1 MGEIDVTKV
10 TAIEY
15 LEKLIKIDNE
25 RSCDWSG
32 CDGCEYS
39 TTSCVDPDEIANIG
53 IEKHIKNVMTF
64 ELHEVDWNE
73 VEEVD
78 WTKVENDTLI
88 EVRDSETDDWIKRY
102 FSHYHNGQ
110 VFAYS
115 NGCTSKT
122 ETLVSPWEYARLVED
137 DNE

>member
-1 MGEIDVTKV
+1 MSEIDVTEV

-73 VEEVD
+73 VE
-78 WTKVENDTLI
+78 NDTLI
-88 EVRDSETDDWIKRY
+88 EVRDSETDDWVKRY

-110 VFAYS
+110 IFTYI

-122 ETLVSPWEYARLVED
+122 ETLVSPWDYARLVED

>member
-25 RSCDWSG
+25 RSCAWSG

-73 VEEVD
+73 VE
-78 WTKVENDTLI
+78 NDTLI
-88 EVRDSETDDWIKRY
+88 EVRDSETDDWVKRY

-122 ETLVSPWEYARLVED
+122 ETLVSPWDYARLVED

>member
-73 VEEVD
+73 VE
-78 WTKVENDTLI
+78 KDTLI
-88 EVRDSETDDWIKRY
+88 EVRESETDDWVKRY

-110 VFAYS
+110 VFAYL

-122 ETLVSPWEYARLVED
+122 EIIVSSWDYARLVED
-137 DNE
+137 DND

>member
-1 MGEIDVTKV
+1 MGEIDVTEV

-73 VEEVD
+73 VE
-78 WTKVENDTLI
+78 KDTLI
-88 EVRDSETDDWIKRY
+88 EVKDFETDDWIKRY
-102 FSHYHNGQ
+102 FSHSNDGR
-110 VFAYS
+110 VFAYLD
-115 NGCTSKT
+115 GRTSKT
-122 ETLVSPWEYARLVED
+122 ETIVSSWDCARLAED
-137 DNE
+137 DND

>member
-1 MGEIDVTKV
+1 MGEIDVTEV

-73 VEEVD
+73 VE
-78 WTKVENDTLI
+78 KDTLI
-88 EVRDSETDDWIKRY
+88 EVKDFETDDWIKRY
-102 FSHYHNGQ
+102 FSHSNDGR
-110 VFAYS
+110 VFAYLY
-115 NGCTSKT
+115 GRTSKT
-122 ETLVSPWEYARLVED
+122 ETIVSSWDCARLVED
-137 DNE
+137 DND

>member
-39 TTSCVDPDEIANIG
+39 ITSCVDPDEIANIG
-53 IEKHIKNVMTF
+53 IEKLIRNVMTF

-73 VEEVD
+73 
-78 WTKVENDTLI
+78 VENDTLI
-88 EVRDSETDDWIKRY
+88 EVRDSETDDWVKRY

-122 ETLVSPWEYARLVED
+122 ETLVSSWDYARLVED

>member
-1 MGEIDVTKV
+1 MSEIDVTKV

-15 LEKLIKIDNE
+15 LEKLIKISNE
-25 RSCDWSG
+25 ENCNYENDCNTCSHNL
-32 CDGCEYS
+32 
-39 TTSCVDPDEIANIG
+39 TSCASIVEIANMG
-53 IEKHIKNVMTF
+53 VANHIKGVMTF
-64 ELHEVDWNE
+64 ELSETE
-73 VEEVD
+73 ID
-78 WTKVENDTLI
+78 WTKVEKDTLI

>member
-1 MGEIDVTKV
+1 MGEIDVTEV

-73 VEEVD
+73 VE
-78 WTKVENDTLI
+78 KDTLI
-88 EVRDSETDDWIKRY
+88 EVKDFETDDWIKRY
-102 FSHYHNGQ
+102 FSHSNDGR
-110 VFAYS
+110 VFAYLD
-115 NGCTSKT
+115 GRTSKT
-122 ETLVSPWEYARLVED
+122 ETIVSSWDYARLVED
-137 DNE
+137 DND

>member
-1 MGEIDVTKV
+1 MGEIDVTEV

-73 VEEVD
+73 VE
-78 WTKVENDTLI
+78 KDTLI
-88 EVRDSETDDWIKRY
+88 EVKDFETDDWSKRY
-102 FSHYHNGQ
+102 FSHSNDGR
-110 VFAYS
+110 VFAYLD
-115 NGCTSKT
+115 GRTSKT
-122 ETLVSPWEYARLVED
+122 ETIVSSWDCARLVED
-137 DNE
+137 DND

>member
-1 MGEIDVTKV
+1 MEEIDVTKV

-15 LEKLIKIDNE
+15 LEKLIKISNE
-25 RSCDWSG
+25 ENCNYESDCNTCS
-32 CDGCEYS
+32 YS
-39 TTSCVDPDEIANIG
+39 LTSCASIVEIANMG
-53 IEKHIKNVMTF
+53 VANHIKDVMTF
-64 ELHEVDWNE
+64 ELSETE
-73 VEEVD
+73 TD

-88 EVRDSETDDWIKRY
+88 EVRDSETDDWVKRY

-122 ETLVSPWEYARLVED
+122 ETLVSPWDYARLVED
-137 DNE
+137 DND

>member
-1 MGEIDVTKV
+1 MGEIDVTEV

-73 VEEVD
+73 VE
-78 WTKVENDTLI
+78 KDTSI
-88 EVRDSETDDWIKRY
+88 EVKDFETDDWIKRY
-102 FSHYHNGQ
+102 FSHSNDGR
-110 VFAYS
+110 VFAYLD
-115 NGCTSKT
+115 GRTSKT
-122 ETLVSPWEYARLVED
+122 ETIVSSWDCARLVED
-137 DNE
+137 DND

>member
-1 MGEIDVTKV
+1 MGEIDVTEV

-32 CDGCEYS
+32 CDDCEYS

-73 VEEVD
+73 VE
-78 WTKVENDTLI
+78 KDTLI
-88 EVRDSETDDWIKRY
+88 EVKDFETDDWIKRY
-102 FSHYHNGQ
+102 FSHSNDGR
-110 VFAYS
+110 VFAYLD
-115 NGCTSKT
+115 GRTSKT
-122 ETLVSPWEYARLVED
+122 ETIVSSWDCARLVED
-137 DNE
+137 DND

>member
-1 MGEIDVTKV
+1 MSEIDVTKV
-10 TAIEY
+10 SAIEY

-64 ELHEVDWNE
+64 ELHEVDW
-73 VEEVD
+73 D
-78 WTKVENDTLI
+78 KIENDTLI
-88 EVRDSETDDWIKRY
+88 EVRDSETDDWVKRY

-110 VFAYS
+110 VFAYL

-122 ETLVSPWEYARLVED
+122 ETLVSPWDYARLVED
-137 DNE
+137 DND

>member
-1 MGEIDVTKV
+1 MGEIDVSKV

-39 TTSCVDPDEIANIG
+39 ATSCVDPDEIANIG

-64 ELHEVDWNE
+64 ELHEVDWDK
-73 VEEVD
+73 VEVD
-78 WTKVENDTLI
+78 WDKIENDTLI

-110 VFAYS
+110 IFTYI

-122 ETLVSPWEYARLVED
+122 ETNIAPWSQARLVED
-137 DNE
+137 DND

>member
-39 TTSCVDPDEIANIG
+39 ITSCVDPDEIANIG
-53 IEKHIKNVMTF
+53 IEKLIRNVMTF

-73 VEEVD
+73 
-78 WTKVENDTLI
+78 VENDTLI
-88 EVRDSETDDWIKRY
+88 EVRDSETDDWVKRY

-122 ETLVSPWEYARLVED
+122 ETLVLSWDYARLVED

>member
-1 MGEIDVTKV
+1 MGEIDVTEV

-73 VEEVD
+73 VE
-78 WTKVENDTLI
+78 KDTLI
-88 EVRDSETDDWIKRY
+88 EVKDFETDDWIKRY
-102 FSHYHNGQ
+102 FSHSNDGR
-110 VFAYS
+110 VSAYLD
-115 NGCTSKT
+115 GRTSKT
-122 ETLVSPWEYARLVED
+122 ETIVSSWDCARLVED
-137 DNE
+137 DND

>member
-25 RSCDWSG
+25 RSCGWSG
-32 CDGCEYS
+32 CDDCEYS
-39 TTSCVDPDEIANIG
+39 ATSCVDPDEIASIG
-53 IEKHIKNVMTF
+53 IEKHIKNVMIF

-73 VEEVD
+73 
-78 WTKVENDTLI
+78 VENDTLI
-88 EVRDSETDDWIKRY
+88 EVRDSETDDWVKRY

-110 VFAYS
+110 VFAYL
-115 NGCTSKT
+115 NGRTSKT
-122 ETLVSPWEYARLVED
+122 ETIASPWEYARMID
-137 DNE
+137 DDDE

>member
-1 MGEIDVTKV
+1 MGEIDVTEV

-73 VEEVD
+73 VE
-78 WTKVENDTLI
+78 KDTLI
-88 EVRDSETDDWIKRY
+88 EVKDFETDDWIKRY
-102 FSHYHNGQ
+102 FSHSNDGR
-110 VFAYS
+110 VFAYLD
-115 NGCTSKT
+115 GRTSKT
-122 ETLVSPWEYARLVED
+122 ETIVSSWDCARLVED

>member
-1 MGEIDVTKV
+1 MGEIDVTEV

-73 VEEVD
+73 VDWNEVE
-78 WTKVENDTLI
+78 KDTLI
-88 EVRDSETDDWIKRY
+88 EVKDFETDDWIKRY
-102 FSHYHNGQ
+102 FSHSNDGR
-110 VFAYS
+110 VFAYLD
-115 NGCTSKT
+115 GRTSKT
-122 ETLVSPWEYARLVED
+122 ETIVSSWDCARLVED
-137 DNE
+137 GND

>member
-39 TTSCVDPDEIANIG
+39 ITSCVDPDEIANIG
-53 IEKHIKNVMTF
+53 IEKHIRNVMTF

-73 VEEVD
+73 
-78 WTKVENDTLI
+78 VENDTLI
-88 EVRDSETDDWIKRY
+88 EVRDSETDDWVKRY

-122 ETLVSPWEYARLVED
+122 ETLVSSWDYARLVED

>member
-39 TTSCVDPDEIANIG
+39 ITSCVDPDEIANIG
-53 IEKHIKNVMTF
+53 IEKLIRNVMTF

-73 VEEVD
+73 
-78 WTKVENDTLI
+78 VENDTLI
-88 EVRDSETDDWIKRY
+88 EVRDSETDDWVKRY

-122 ETLVSPWEYARLVED
+122 ETLVSPWDYARLVED

>member
-1 MGEIDVTKV
+1 MGEIDVTEV

-73 VEEVD
+73 VE
-78 WTKVENDTLI
+78 KDTLI
-88 EVRDSETDDWIKRY
+88 EVKDFETDDWIKRY
-102 FSHYHNGQ
+102 FSHSNDGR
-110 VFAYS
+110 VFAYLD
-115 NGCTSKT
+115 GRTSKT
-122 ETLVSPWEYARLVED
+122 ETIVSSWDCARLVED
-137 DNE
+137 DND

>member
-1 MGEIDVTKV
+1 MGEIDVTEV

-73 VEEVD
+73 VE
-78 WTKVENDTLI
+78 KDTLI
-88 EVRDSETDDWIKRY
+88 EVKAFETDDWIKRY
-102 FSHYHNGQ
+102 FSHSNDGR
-110 VFAYS
+110 VFAYLD
-115 NGCTSKT
+115 GRTSKT
-122 ETLVSPWEYARLVED
+122 ETIVSSWDCARLVED
-137 DNE
+137 DND

>member
-1 MGEIDVTKV
+1 MGEIDVTEV

-53 IEKHIKNVMTF
+53 IEKHIKNVSSIRISRWSHIKNGNYRIF
-64 ELHEVDWNE
+64 LGLC
-73 VEEVD
+73 
-78 WTKVENDTLI
+78 KVG
-88 EVRDSETDDWIKRY
+88 RGR
-102 FSHYHNGQ
+102 Q
-110 VFAYS
+110 
-115 NGCTSKT
+115 
-122 ETLVSPWEYARLVED
+122 
-137 DNE
+137 

>member
-32 CDGCEYS
+32 CDGCEYI

-73 VEEVD
+73 VE
-78 WTKVENDTLI
+78 KDTLI
-88 EVRDSETDDWIKRY
+88 EVRGSETDDWVKRY

-110 VFAYS
+110 VFAYL

-122 ETLVSPWEYARLVED
+122 EIIVSSWDYARLVED
-137 DNE
+137 DND

>member
-15 LEKLIKIDNE
+15 LEKLIKIDAE
-25 RSCDWSG
+25 RHCEWDG

-39 TTSCVDPDEIANIG
+39 ITSCVDPDEIANIG
-53 IEKHIKNVMTF
+53 IEKHIKNVMAF
-64 ELHEVDWNE
+64 ELHEVEVDWNE
-73 VEEVD
+73 VE
-78 WTKVENDTLI
+78 KDTLI
-88 EVRDSETDDWIKRY
+88 EVRDFDTDDWIKRY

-122 ETLVSPWEYARLVED
+122 ETLVSPWDYARLVED
-137 DNE
+137 GDE